1 MDKRF
6 EAMDRRFEAM
16 DKRFEALESRM
27 DKRFDTLTTLIMNLQ
42 PPLKRTE
49 GFTLAPGLGG
59 RQ

>member
-6 EAMDRRFEAM
+6 EAVDARF
-16 DKRFEALESRM
+16 DALEHRM

-42 PPLKRTE
+42 PPQRRTE